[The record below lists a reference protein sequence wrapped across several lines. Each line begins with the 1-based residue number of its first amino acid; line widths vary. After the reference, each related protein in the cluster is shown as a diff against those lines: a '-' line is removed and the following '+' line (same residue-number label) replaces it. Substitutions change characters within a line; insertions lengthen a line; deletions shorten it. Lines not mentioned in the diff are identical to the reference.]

1 MTTLAPRLLGPD
13 GRPFALDPDLDAPLL
28 GPSVMALVGK
38 QSACEM
44 WRCFQ
49 PFKALQLHGYP
60 AEWAWKDDPKSA
72 DYWLAFDAIIL
83 CRLSWY
89 GSPRK
94 IGRRWFDTVH
104 RAGKRV
110 FYEVDD
116 DLFSPFMVRQQKAG
130 IAAEETVENLE
141 AQRRESVWTLQQ
153 CDGVTVSTQR
163 LASVVRLYTD
173 KPVAVVPN
181 AIDAEWFQAVQRHG
195 KRPVEGLTIG
205 WAGGNRPDGDLK
217 EMAIAWGRIA
227 KRYPD
232 VTFLVIGTQ
241 PWPIW
246 EHVPH
251 RRIKALPW
259 LDQHTYPLGL
269 VGVDIGCCPLEDR
282 PFNRCKTPI
291 KAWEYALS
299 GAAVVASPTV
309 YQHSI
314 TDGEN
319 GFLAQY
325 DAEWESRLAYLIENE
340 DARRASADALKRDVL
355 EKWSLRKQYRR
366 WPEGWRRLIEE
377 GA

>member
-13 GRPFALDPDLDAPLL
+13 GRPFALDPDLDAPLV
-28 GPSVMALVGK
+28 GPSVMALIGR
-38 QSACEM
+38 STACEL
-44 WRCFQ
+44 WRVWS
-49 PFKALQLHGYP
+49 PYKALQLHGYP

-72 DYWLAFDAIIL
+72 DYWLAFDAIVL

-89 GSPRK
+89 GVPRK
-94 IGRRWFDTVH
+94 IGRRWFDTVR
-104 RAGKRV
+104 RAGKKV

-141 AQRRESVWTLQQ
+141 AQRQESVWTLQQ

-181 AIDAEWFQAVQRHG
+181 AIDAEWFAAVQKHG

-205 WAGGNRPDGDLK
+205 WAGGNRPDGDLR
-217 EMAIAWGRIA
+217 EMAVAWGRIA
-227 KRYPD
+227 RRYPQ

-251 RRIKALPW
+251 RQIKALPW
-259 LDQHTYPLGL
+259 LPQESYPLGL

-309 YQHSI
+309 YSHSI
-314 TDGEN
+314 
-319 GFLAQY
+319 
-325 DAEWESRLAYLIENE
+325 
-340 DARRASADALKRDVL
+340 ADAVNGYLCLDADQWEEALSYLVESEDLRRNLAARLKADVL
-355 EKWSLRKQYRR
+355 EKWSLRRNYRR
-366 WPEGWRRLIEE
+366 WPEAWRRLIEE